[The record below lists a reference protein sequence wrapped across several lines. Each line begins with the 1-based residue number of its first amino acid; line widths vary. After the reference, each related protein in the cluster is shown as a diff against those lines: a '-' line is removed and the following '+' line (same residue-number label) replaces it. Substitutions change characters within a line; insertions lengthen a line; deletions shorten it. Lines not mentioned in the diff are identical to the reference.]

1 MSIQHVQQ
9 FARAASLIAPQCA
22 QEIAALATAPER
34 NEQASI
40 DAGLQCVEAFHAGA
54 DKGKPFPFAGGIAV
68 IPVWGA
74 LLHRDRWCNSWA
86 TGYSYIESRFAA
98 AIGDDDVK
106 GILFDIN
113 SYGGHVAGNFELC
126 EQIYAAR
133 GKKPMMALVD
143 SRSLSGGYSIGSAV
157 GRMVATPSSDIGSV
171 GVVLMH
177 MSFEEMMKQAGV
189 EVSFI
194 YAGKHKVDGNPYQ
207 DLPDDVRA
215 ALQASVE
222 KSYEKFVSLVAR
234 NRGIDP
240 EVVRKTEARVYD
252 AEEAKDLGLID
263 EVAAPKDAFASFL
276 SEVSTASTLAK
287 EVKTMSTQNSGAGGG
302 NDAPVD
308 ENAIRQAASKAEQTR
323 IAGIIGADEAKGRE
337 ALANH
342 FAFSTTMSAE
352 DAVAALAAAPKAEAA
367 APTPAAPAT
376 SALAAAMAATGGGA
390 GVLPEGGGDEEE
402 GKSAQGGGLL
412 KAASDLGYVNAK
424 TH

>member
-9 FARAASLIAPQCA
+9 FARSASLIAPQCA

-40 DAGLQCVEAFHAGA
+40 DAGLQCIDAYHAGA

-74 LLHRDRWCNSWA
+74 LLHRDRWCSSWA

-106 GILFDIN
+106 GILFDVN

-133 GKKPMMALVD
+133 GRKPMMSLVD
-143 SRSLSGGYSIGSAV
+143 SRSLSGGYSIGSAT
-157 GRMVATPSSDIGSV
+157 GRMVATPSSDIGSI

-177 MSFEEMMKQAGV
+177 MSFEKMMENAGID
-189 EVSFI
+189 VSFI

-252 AEEAKDLGLID
+252 AEEAKALGLID
-263 EVAAPKDAFASFL
+263 EVMAPKDAFASFL
-276 SEVSTASTLAK
+276 SEVSTASTLTK
-287 EVKTMSTQNSGAGGG
+287 EVKSMSTQTSGAGGS
-302 NDAPVD
+302 DAPDPNTLRAEGATAERQRVA
-308 ENAIRQAASKAEQTR
+308 AIT
-323 IAGIIGADEAKGRE
+323 GHDNAKGRE
-337 ALANH
+337 SLASH
-342 FAFSTTMSAE
+342 FAFNTSMSVE
-352 DAVAALAAAPKAEAA
+352 DAAAALAAAPKSQPEAA
-367 APTPAAPAT
+367 APAPAPAPGA
-376 SALAAAMAATGGGA
+376 SALASAMAATGGGA
-390 GVLPEGGGDEEE
+390 GVLPEGGDEEE
-402 GKSAQGGGLL
+402 GKNAKGGGLL
-412 KAASDLGYVNAK
+412 KAAADLGYAATT